1 MNFLNS
7 LAPYAH
13 WLVRL
18 SLAGTFI
25 YHGVSKFPPTAFIE
39 FSGLPLIVGWAVAI
53 GEVSAGACLIVGAV
67 TKDLI
72 TRLGGLG
79 VVIIM
84 AGSYVEFSLMQ
95 KAMEEPGSGVTTR
108 ISALINCNDSI
119 PMYRESASG
128 TLSLPA
134 APKIGSAAEPDSLA
148 GKLAANGL
156 PVTVPF
162 IYAVYKDAASK
173 THNVVY
179 RGSADDVDTDKLKD
193 FEFVP

>member
-84 AGSYVEFSLMQ
+84 AG
-95 KAMEEPGSGVTTR
+95 A
-108 ISALINCNDSI
+108 I
-119 PMYRESASG
+119 PMAHLGKGWGGMEFQV
-128 TLSLPA
+128 LM
-134 APKIGSAAEPDSLA
+134 LA
-148 GKLAANGL
+148 TG
-156 PVTVPF
+156 
-162 IYAVYKDAASK
+162 VYFL
-173 THNVVY
+173 
-179 RGSADDVDTDKLKD
+179 LKGNNA
-193 FEFVP
+193 

>member
-67 TKDLI
+67 TILGFAVTGFLF
-72 TRLGGLG
+72 TR
-79 VVIIM
+79 
-84 AGSYVEFSLMQ
+84 
-95 KAMEEPGSGVTTR
+95 
-108 ISALINCNDSI
+108 
-119 PMYRESASG
+119 
-128 TLSLPA
+128 
-134 APKIGSAAEPDSLA
+134 
-148 GKLAANGL
+148 
-156 PVTVPF
+156 
-162 IYAVYKDAASK
+162 
-173 THNVVY
+173 Y
-179 RGSADDVDTDKLKD
+179 RGRIAYWV
-193 FEFVP
+193 